1 MKVSG
6 VVENV
11 GEIPIT
17 QRDFA
22 RVPINFSKQRR
33 SIPTIHPVREN
44 APYSKRGVSCN
55 QQWRKDQGQL
65 RVESRRPDLED

>member
-1 MKVSG
+1 MKVFG

-33 SIPTIHPVREN
+33 SIPTIHPVREH
-44 APYSKRGVSCN
+44 APYSKRG
-55 QQWRKDQGQL
+55 
-65 RVESRRPDLED
+65 SRATSNREKTRDS